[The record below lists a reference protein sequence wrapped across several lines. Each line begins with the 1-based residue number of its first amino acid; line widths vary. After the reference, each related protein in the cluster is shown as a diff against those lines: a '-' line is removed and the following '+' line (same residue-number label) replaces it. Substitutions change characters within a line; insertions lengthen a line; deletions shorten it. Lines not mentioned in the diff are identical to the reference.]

1 MRRSTGTDTETLAR
15 NVHWNRFR
23 RDRIDLASEREGS
36 ETAVDVTTITW
47 AERERRV
54 AEAIHSG
61 EMEGLDVTPAGRDDA
76 QEYVAGRID
85 LTSWRSCPSALWP
98 G

>member
-1 MRRSTGTDTETLAR
+1 MRAVPTST
-15 NVHWNRFR
+15 VP
-23 RDRIDLASEREGS
+23 
-36 ETAVDVTTITW
+36 TITQ

-61 EMEGLDVTPAGRDDA
+61 EMEGLHVTPAGREDA

-85 LTSWRSCPSALWP
+85 SDELVARARARYGLD
-98 G
+98 

>member
-1 MRRSTGTDTETLAR
+1 MTVGTSTQ
-15 NVHWNRFR
+15 
-23 RDRIDLASEREGS
+23 
-36 ETAVDVTTITW
+36 

-54 AEAIHSG
+54 LEAIHSG
-61 EMEGLDVTPAGRDDA
+61 EMEGLRVSEVCLADA

-85 LTSWRSCPSALWP
+85 SDELVARARARHGL